1 MTSVEIT
8 DMGSGWDWED
18 RQGEPSESCLGSGR
32 HRKGLAGVRIASEK
46 LQLSNVVGPGSGST
60 CL

>member
-1 MTSVEIT
+1 
-8 DMGSGWDWED
+8 MGSGWDWED
-18 RQGEPSESCLGSGR
+18 RQGEPSGSCLGSGR